1 MVGVGGVSVSTVTVG
16 GGGGA
21 LGGDGDDD
29 GRGTRAKGVK
39 GGGSARLSRQPSHSA
54 PPASTGRPERR
65 VGGAGWRRRQVLDAS
80 LHVASGKSWG
90 CRTSPTHA
98 HASISHHNAS
108 RPSILCPPPPIRLKR
123 WYLHGENGAEQSG
136 AAGRGGGT
144 AGVHL
149 KHRCG
154 EGV

>member
-65 VGGAGWRRRQVLDAS
+65 VGGAG
-80 LHVASGKSWG
+80 
-90 CRTSPTHA
+90 
-98 HASISHHNAS
+98 
-108 RPSILCPPPPIRLKR
+108 
-123 WYLHGENGAEQSG
+123 
-136 AAGRGGGT
+136 
-144 AGVHL
+144 
-149 KHRCG
+149 
-154 EGV
+154 